1 MKQLKLTLALIL
13 VLLPSM
19 LIAGNYRSFKVAIY
33 VRYYEVAKMADSEY
47 LESTWSSI
55 SSQMK
60 VDRVY
65 LETHRDTLIVPQ
77 KTLDK
82 AKKFFKDRGIETCG
96 GITYT
101 LMEWNNFETY
111 CYSNPEYRKKAQEV
125 IEYTA
130 KNFDRIILDDFFF
143 TDCKCDLCIEAKGD
157 MSWTEFRLKQMNEA
171 GKNLIVGPAHKVN
184 PKCEVL
190 IKYPNWYDDF
200 HGLGFNLEDG
210 PKIFDGVWSGTETRD
225 PAGAQHLQ
233 NYESYNIINYFQ
245 RISNGRNGG
254 GWVDAGGIN
263 MSADRY
269 AEQLWLTMFAKAP
282 EIALFEWSSL
292 ATNTI
297 KPEWKAPWQGTG
309 TSFDWDEMMVP
320 FKKGVTPTTMARIAG
335 YTLEK
340 TDKVVSQLGNPL
352 GIKSYKCY
360 HTQGD
365 DFLQNYL
372 GMIGLPMDMVSEFPT
387 DQKVVLLTE
396 QAKSDPDLVKKI
408 DAQLHRGGDVVIT
421 SGLLEAIPDEIA
433 QFAELTI
440 DGKALVKDFGR
451 HGKSDKDIL
460 INQIGY
466 YTNDTWEIVSAGNPL
481 TGGTSGWP
489 ILHRGKYSKGNIY
502 VLTIPDDYS
511 DLYHFPEGA
520 LNQIRTVLGRDLK
533 ARLEGPAKVS
543 LFVYDNDKVIVE
555 SFLDEP
561 VSVKVVVGDRK
572 IPVLLKPHSYELI
585 DIK

>member
-1 MKQLKLTLALIL
+1 MKKFLLTLALALSL
-13 VLLPSM
+13 VPAVLN
-19 LIAGNYRSFKVAIY
+19 AGNYKSYRVSIY
-33 VRYYEVAKMADSEY
+33 VRYYEVAKMADINY
-47 LESTWSSI
+47 LETTWKSI

-77 KTLDK
+77 STLDI
-82 AKKFFKDRGIETCG
+82 AKKFFKEHGVETCG

-101 LMEWNNFETY
+101 IQERNNFETY
-111 CYSNPEYRKKAQEV
+111 CYTNPVYRKKAQE
-125 IEYTA
+125 IAEYTA
-130 KNFDRIILDDFFF
+130 KNFDQIILDDFFF
-143 TDCKCDLCIEAKGD
+143 TDCKCDMCIDAKGD
-157 MSWTEFRLKQMNEA
+157 MTWTQYRLKLMNDA

-184 PKCEVL
+184 PNCKVY

-200 HGLGFNLEDG
+200 QGLGFNLEDG
-210 PKIFDGVWSGTETRD
+210 PQIFDGVWTGTETRD

-245 RISNGRNGG
+245 RISDGRNGG

-269 AEQLWLTMFAKAP
+269 AEQLWLTMFAKSP

-292 ATNTI
+292 ANNKI
-297 KPEWKAPWQGTG
+297 QDGWKAPWQGQG
-309 TSFDWDEMMVP
+309 TSFDWNEMMVP
-320 FKKGVTPTTMARIAG
+320 FKKGVTPTTLARIAG

-340 TDKVVSQLGNPL
+340 TDKVVAQLGNPL

-360 HTQGD
+360 HTPGD

-372 GMIGLPMDMVSEFPT
+372 GMIGLPMDMVPEFPT

-396 QAKSDPDLVKKI
+396 QAKSDPSLVRKI
-408 DAQLHRGGDVVIT
+408 DAQLRKGGDVIIT
-421 SGLLEAIPDEIA
+421 SGLLEAIPEKIA

-440 DGKALVKDFGR
+440 DGKALVNDFGR
-451 HGKSDKDIL
+451 SGKSDKDIL

-466 YTNDTWEIVSAGNPL
+466 YTNDTWEVVSAGKPL
-481 TGGTSGWP
+481 TGGTTGWP
-489 ILHRGKYSKGNIY
+489 ILLRGKYSKGNIY
-502 VLTIPDDYS
+502 VLTIPDDFS
-511 DLYHFPEGA
+511 DLYHYPDA
-520 LNQIRTVLGRDLK
+520 VLNTIRRTMSRDLK
-533 ARLEGPAKVS
+533 AYIEGPSLVS

-555 SFLDEP
+555 SFRDEP
-561 VSVKVVVGDRK
+561 VNVNVVVGTKR
-572 IPVLLKPHSYELI
+572 IPVTLKPHSYELI
-585 DIK
+585 SIK

>member
-1 MKQLKLTLALIL
+1 MKKVFIALALFLML
-13 VLLPSM
+13 VPS
-19 LIAGNYRSFKVAIY
+19 IFAGNYKSFRVSVYA
-33 VRYYEVAKMADSEY
+33 RAYEVEKMADDKY
-47 LESTWSSI
+47 LQESWDLI

-60 VDRVY
+60 VDRIY
-65 LETHRDTLIVPQ
+65 LETHRDKLIVPQ
-77 KTLDK
+77 ATLDK
-82 AKKFFKDRGIETCG
+82 AKKFFKSKGVETCG

-101 LMEWNNFETY
+101 INERNNFETF
-111 CYSNPEYRKKAQEV
+111 CYTNPEHRKLAQE
-125 IEYTA
+125 IAEYTA
-130 KNFDRIILDDFFF
+130 KNFDFIILDDFFF

-157 MSWTEFRLKQMNEA
+157 KSWTEYRLALMNDA
-171 GKNLIVGPAHKVN
+171 GENLIMKPAKAVN
-184 PKCEVL
+184 PNVKIH

-200 HGLGFNLEDG
+200 QGLGFNLEDG
-210 PKIFDGVWSGTETRD
+210 PYIFDGVWTGTETRD
-225 PAGAQHLQ
+225 PAGNQHLQ
-233 NYESYNIINYFQ
+233 NYEGYNIIRYLDNL
-245 RISNGRNGG
+245 RPGHNGG
-254 GWVDAGGIN
+254 GWVDSGGVN
-263 MSADRY
+263 SSADRL

-282 EIALFEWSSL
+282 EL
-292 ATNTI
+292 AWFDFRGLVGNTI
-297 KPEWKAPWQGTG
+297 KPEWKAPWQGQG

-320 FKKGVTPTTMARIAG
+320 LKKGVTPTTVARIVG
-335 YTLEK
+335 YTMEK
-340 TDKVVSQLGNPL
+340 IDPIVAQLGKPQ
-352 GIKSYKCY
+352 GIISYKCF

-372 GMIGLPMDMVSEFPT
+372 GMIGLPMEMQPFFPE

-421 SGLLEAIPDEIA
+421 SGLLEAIRDKIA

-440 DGKALVKDFGR
+440 DGKALVNDFGR
-451 HGKSDKDIL
+451 YGKADKDIL

-481 TGGTSGWP
+481 TKGTSGWP
-489 ILHRGKYSKGNIY
+489 ILHRGKYSKGNLY
-502 VLTIPDDYS
+502 VLTIPDDFS
-511 DLYHFPEGA
+511 DLYHYPEAA

-555 SFLDEP
+555 SFLDET
-561 VSVKVVVGDRK
+561 VTVKVVTADK
-572 IPVLLKPHSYELI
+572 TIPVTLKPHSFELL

>member
-1 MKQLKLTLALIL
+1 M
-13 VLLPSM
+13 
-19 LIAGNYRSFKVAIY
+19 
-33 VRYYEVAKMADSEY
+33 
-47 LESTWSSI
+47 
-55 SSQMK
+55 
-60 VDRVY
+60 
-65 LETHRDTLIVPQ
+65 
-77 KTLDK
+77 
-82 AKKFFKDRGIETCG
+82 
-96 GITYT
+96 
-101 LMEWNNFETY
+101 
-111 CYSNPEYRKKAQEV
+111 
-125 IEYTA
+125 
-130 KNFDRIILDDFFF
+130 
-143 TDCKCDLCIEAKGD
+143 
-157 MSWTEFRLKQMNEA
+157 
-171 GKNLIVGPAHKVN
+171 
-184 PKCEVL
+184 
-190 IKYPNWYDDF
+190 
-200 HGLGFNLEDG
+200 
-210 PKIFDGVWSGTETRD
+210 WSGTETRD

-320 FKKGVTPTTMARIAG
+320 FKKDVTPTTLAGIAG

-408 DAQLHRGGDVVIT
+408 DAQLRRGGDVVIT
-421 SGLLEAIPDEIA
+421 SGLLEAIPDKIA

-440 DGKALVKDFGR
+440 DGKALVNDFGR
-451 HGKSDKDIL
+451 YGKSDKDIL
-460 INQIGY
+460 TPMTPGRLFPQAILLQ
-466 YTNDTWEIVSAGNPL
+466 EVPQAGRFFTEENIPRAIFMFL
-481 TGGTSGWP
+481 QFLMIILICTTS
-489 ILHRGKYSKGNIY
+489 LKERSTKSEQFLA
-502 VLTIPDDYS
+502 VTLRQ
-511 DLYHFPEGA
+511 DLRA
-520 LNQIRTVLGRDLK
+520 LQKFLSSCMTMIR
-533 ARLEGPAKVS
+533 
-543 LFVYDNDKVIVE
+543 
-555 SFLDEP
+555 
-561 VSVKVVVGDRK
+561 
-572 IPVLLKPHSYELI
+572 
-585 DIK
+585 

>member
-1 MKQLKLTLALIL
+1 MKKHFLSLVAILA
-13 VLLPSM
+13 LLPSV
-19 LIAGNYRSFKVAIY
+19 LFAGNYQSYRVSIY
-33 VRYYEVAKMADSEY
+33 VRYYEVAKMADKEW
-47 LESTWSSI
+47 LESTWETI

-77 KTLDK
+77 KTLDI
-82 AKKFFKDRGIETCG
+82 AKKFFKDHGVETCG

-101 LMEWNNFETY
+101 ISERNNFQTY
-111 CYSNPEYRKKAQEV
+111 CYSNPWYRKKAQE
-125 IEYTA
+125 IAEYTA

-143 TDCKCDLCIEAKGD
+143 TDCKCDYCIEAKGD

-171 GKNLIVGPAHKVN
+171 GRDLIVGPAHKVN
-184 PKCEVL
+184 PKCEVI

-200 HGLGFNLEDG
+200 QGLGFNLEDG
-210 PKIFDGVWSGTETRD
+210 PQIFDGVWTGTETRD

-233 NYESYNIINYFQ
+233 NYLSYNIINYFQ
-245 RISNGRNGG
+245 RISNGRNYG

-292 ATNTI
+292 ANNKI
-297 KPEWKAPWQGTG
+297 NPSWKAPWQGQG

-320 FKKGVTPTTMARIAG
+320 FKKGVTPTTLARVAG

-340 TDKVVSQLGNPL
+340 TDKVVAQLGNPL

-372 GMIGLPMDMVSEFPT
+372 GMIGLPMDMVPEFPT
-387 DQKVVLLTE
+387 DQQVVLLTE
-396 QAKSDPDLVKKI
+396 QAKSDPNLVRKI
-408 DAQLHRGGDVVIT
+408 DAQLRKGGDVVIT
-421 SGLLEAIPDEIA
+421 SGLLEAIPDKIA

-440 DGKALVKDFGR
+440 DGKALVNDFGR
-451 HGKSDKDIL
+451 SGKSDRDIL

-466 YTNDTWEIVSAGNPL
+466 YTNDTWEVISAGKPL
-481 TGGTSGWP
+481 TGGTTGWP
-489 ILHRGKYSKGNIY
+489 ILLRGKYSQGNIY
-502 VLTIPDDYS
+502 VLTIPEDYS
-511 DLYHFPEGA
+511 DLYHFPDA
-520 LNQIRTVLGRDLK
+520 VLNQIRRTMGRDLK
-533 ARLEGPAKVS
+533 AYIEGPSMVS

-555 SFLDEP
+555 SFRDTP
-561 VSVKVVVGDRK
+561 VDVTVVAGTKR
-572 IPVLLKPHSYELI
+572 IPVTLKPHSYELV

>member
-1 MKQLKLTLALIL
+1 MKKLLVTLALFLTL
-13 VLLPSM
+13 VPS
-19 LIAGNYRSFKVAIY
+19 IFAGNYKSFRVSVYA
-33 VRYYEVAKMADSEY
+33 RAYEVEKMADDKY
-47 LESTWSSI
+47 LQESWDLI

-60 VDRVY
+60 VDRIY
-65 LETHRDTLIVPQ
+65 LETHRDKLIVPQ
-77 KTLDK
+77 ATLDK
-82 AKKFFKDRGIETCG
+82 AKKFFKSKGVETCG

-101 LMEWNNFETY
+101 INERNNFETF
-111 CYSNPEYRKKAQEV
+111 CYTNPEHRKLAQE
-125 IEYTA
+125 IAEYTA
-130 KNFDRIILDDFFF
+130 KNFDFIILDDFFF

-157 MSWTEFRLKQMNEA
+157 KSWTEYRLALMNDA
-171 GKNLIVGPAHKVN
+171 GANLIMKPAKAVN
-184 PKCEVL
+184 PNVKIH

-200 HGLGFNLEDG
+200 QGLGFNLEDG
-210 PKIFDGVWSGTETRD
+210 PYIFDGVWTGTETRD
-225 PAGAQHLQ
+225 PAGNQHLQ
-233 NYESYNIINYFQ
+233 NYEGYNIIRYLDNL
-245 RISNGRNGG
+245 RPGHNGG
-254 GWVDAGGIN
+254 GWVDSGGVN
-263 MSADRY
+263 SSADRL

-282 EIALFEWSSL
+282 EL
-292 ATNTI
+292 AWFDFRGLVGNTI
-297 KPEWKAPWQGTG
+297 KPEWKAPWQGQG

-320 FKKGVTPTTMARIAG
+320 LKKGVTPTTVARIVG
-335 YTLEK
+335 YTMEK
-340 TDKVVSQLGNPL
+340 IDPIVAQLGKPQ
-352 GIKSYKCY
+352 GIISYKCF

-372 GMIGLPMDMVSEFPT
+372 GMIGLPMEMQPFFPE

-421 SGLLEAIPDEIA
+421 SGLLEAIRDKIA

-440 DGKALVKDFGR
+440 DGKALVNDFGR
-451 HGKSDKDIL
+451 YGKADKDIL

-481 TGGTSGWP
+481 TKGTSGWP
-489 ILHRGKYSKGNIY
+489 ILHRGKYSKGNLY
-502 VLTIPDDYS
+502 VLTIPDDFS
-511 DLYHFPEGA
+511 DLYHFPEAA

-555 SFLDEP
+555 SFLDET
-561 VSVKVVVGDRK
+561 VTVKVVTADK
-572 IPVLLKPHSYELI
+572 TIPVTLKPHSFELL